1 MVKWASWVIRVV
13 ATALLL
19 SFLCIWTT
27 GYIVNSYME
36 SVLKQ
41 LDIPLE
47 IKPMALSGVWGTLWG
62 ADKSPKKNADSS
74 GAPSKKQL
82 DGAGEPEST
91 PAAENRNGEP
101 GSREPDQGNRSGT
114 VLDEKADEDKPDEL
128 SNAIPNPGVS
138 EDDAVPAFGGTSA
151 ASQLTDEQRQTLY
164 ATVVSKLNQE
174 QLKQLSDSLQG
185 GLTPEGLTQVQEMLK
200 SALTDEEYSQMM
212 EMLQGQREPESDAPP
227 H

>member
-1 MVKWASWVIRVV
+1 MVKWASWVIRMV

-36 SVLKQ
+36 SVIKQ

-62 ADKSPKKNADSS
+62 ADKAPKKNANAS
-74 GAPSKKQL
+74 GASSSKGSQAGTGTPEPSIS
-82 DGAGEPEST
+82 PES
-91 PAAENRNGEP
+91 RNERP
-101 GSREPDQGNRSGT
+101 GVGT
-114 VLDEKADEDKPDEL
+114 VPDEETAEDKSDEASNSSPD
-128 SNAIPNPGVS
+128 PGAS
-138 EDDAVPAFGGTSA
+138 EDDANAVPAFGGTSA
-151 ASQLTDEQRQTLY
+151 ASQLTDAQRQSLY
-164 ATVVSKLNQE
+164 ATVVSKLSQE

-185 GLTPEGLTQVQEMLK
+185 GLTPEELTQLQEMLQ

-212 EMLQGQREPESDAPP
+212 EMLQGQQEPESDAPP
-227 H
+227 Q